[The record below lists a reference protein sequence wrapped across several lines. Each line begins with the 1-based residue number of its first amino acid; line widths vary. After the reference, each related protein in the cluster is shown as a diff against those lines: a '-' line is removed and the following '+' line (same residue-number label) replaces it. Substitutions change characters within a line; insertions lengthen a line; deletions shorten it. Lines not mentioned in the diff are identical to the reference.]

1 MTPPLRVT
9 SLTVLRRLKEGG
21 DEMPEPT
28 PRQTVQSLATSS
40 VAAEAAVAQHQLV
53 AESGQQGDAMSVVV
67 QSHFKLVFLTVAGL
81 SVLLLAIQVTLAV
94 MIKEPTDAVDN
105 VLTLCDTIS
114 KLGFGA
120 IFGMIGT
127 KAAG

>member
-1 MTPPLRVT
+1 MSEP
-9 SLTVLRRLKEGG
+9 
-21 DEMPEPT
+21 MP
-28 PRQTVQSLATSS
+28 QTAGQSMAASS
-40 VAAEAAVAQHQLV
+40 VATDIAAVAQQSAV
-53 AESGQQGDAMSVVV
+53 AAEGAQSGDGVSVVV

-94 MIKEPTDAVDN
+94 MVKEPTDAVNN